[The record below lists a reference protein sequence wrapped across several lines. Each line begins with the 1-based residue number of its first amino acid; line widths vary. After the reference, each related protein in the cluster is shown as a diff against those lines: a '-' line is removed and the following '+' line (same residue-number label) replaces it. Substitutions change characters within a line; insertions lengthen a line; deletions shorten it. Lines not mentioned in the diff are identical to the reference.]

1 MMLNRGLGSAAS
13 VAALVLVFGGLSG
26 WAVLPAAAAPCAS
39 DVPGD
44 VNGDGQAEAVVG
56 ESINGGQSGGV
67 HVFYGQPA
75 GLVADATG
83 SALNDQF
90 FTQNTTGVPGASE
103 AEDQFGLSNVLA
115 DFNGDDCA
123 DLAVGVPGENGLA
136 GAVTVLY
143 GSSSGVT
150 TIGAQS
156 FTEDGLFGPGSGVGA
171 PSVGEQFGHEL
182 SYGDLNDDGFGDLVV
197 GAPFEMVGTSV
208 AAGGVVVIYGA
219 AAGLGNGGTPAT
231 LLTQAGGVVPG
242 IPEDNDDF
250 GTALAIGDFNGNG
263 VDDLAA
269 GVPGEDRFTGIV
281 QVLPGQ
287 AGSELGTL
295 PAVTFSQ
302 DTAGVAGIAER
313 RDGFGSA
320 VAAGDVTDDGRDDLA
335 VGAPG
340 ENGVLEPGG
349 DFFTIGEGAV
359 SFLRGS
365 ASGLTGQGG
374 QIWSQSSPGVAGVAG
389 KTDEFGA
396 SLVISPLDNGPLLD
410 LAIGTPSDAI
420 GSVRDAGSV
429 TILLGRSSG
438 LSTAE
443 AGGERFSQDT
453 AGMDGVAESEDT
465 FGSSVAAPFIQTT
478 GEGSLLI
485 GVPGETVNG
494 VIATGL
500 FHQLSTSEFGPSSG
514 GSRTFHLASPGVK
527 GIPHTASF
535 FGLDVN

>member
-1 MMLNRGLGSAAS
+1 
-13 VAALVLVFGGLSG
+13 
-26 WAVLPAAAAPCAS
+26 
-39 DVPGD
+39 
-44 VNGDGQAEAVVG
+44 
-56 ESINGGQSGGV
+56 
-67 HVFYGQPA
+67 
-75 GLVADATG
+75 
-83 SALNDQF
+83 
-90 FTQNTTGVPGASE
+90 
-103 AEDQFGLSNVLA
+103 
-115 DFNGDDCA
+115 
-123 DLAVGVPGENGLA
+123 
-136 GAVTVLY
+136 
-143 GSSSGVT
+143 
-150 TIGAQS
+150 
-156 FTEDGLFGPGSGVGA
+156 
-171 PSVGEQFGHEL
+171 
-182 SYGDLNDDGFGDLVV
+182 
-197 GAPFEMVGTSV
+197 
-208 AAGGVVVIYGA
+208 
-219 AAGLGNGGTPAT
+219 
-231 LLTQAGGVVPG
+231 VPG

-340 ENGVLEPGG
+340 ENGGPEAPGEVLAR
-349 DFFTIGEGAV
+349 GEGAV
-359 SFLRGS
+359 SFLPGS
-365 ASGLTGQGG
+365 ASGLTGQGS

-389 KTDEFGA
+389 KTDRFGA
-396 SLVISPLDNGPLLD
+396 SLVIAPLDNGPLLD

-420 GSVRDAGSV
+420 GSVDDAGSV

-443 AGGERFSQDT
+443 AGGERFSQDSNGI
-453 AGMDGVAESEDT
+453 AGTPESGDA

-494 VIATGL
+494 VIATGM
-500 FHQLSTSEFGPSSG
+500 FHQLSTSEFGPNSA
-514 GSRTFHLASPGVK
+514 GSRTFHLASPGVQ
-527 GIPHTASF
+527 GNPDTSDSF
-535 FGLDVN
+535 GCDVN